1 MKLNQIIKENV
12 NLVIKENIYNYSN
25 ILNKINIDELMKNGE
40 TNVDDWFIYSYLGGN
55 ILEISIYNPIN
66 DMESKVKVGLQGNDW
81 EEEYKYGV
89 EQAFKKLNNLNES
102 KLKYLIKE
110 TTERVLQN
118 MSNNIYTMNDWHN
131 DKRLNLKVG
140 QFIDNEVFQELLDNV
155 RPTTYNSKMFQVGEA
170 DTHNIQ
176 NGKFVLLFKT
186 FIKTDGLWQ
195 YIGLCPEG
203 ETKSY
208 NSSNLNESKLKSY
221 K

>member
-25 ILNKINIDELMKNGE
+25 ILNKINIDELMKKGK

-140 QFIDNEVFQELLDNV
+140 QFIDNEVSQELLNTIP
-155 RPTTYNSKMFQVGEA
+155 PTTYNSKMFQVGEA
-170 DTHNIQ
+170 DTHIIQ

-203 ETKSY
+203 ETNSY
-208 NSSNLNESKLKSY
+208 NTSNLNESKLKSY